1 MAAILSC
8 PVCGKTPKIKH
19 RDSLYGHVVKISCGP
34 FFGKLHEEA
43 LAYGA
48 YSYIAYN
55 DAINL
60 WNARVKNYKEVTR
73 NANANH

>member
-19 RDSLYGHVVKISCGP
+19 YDRLGEHVVKISCRP
-34 FFGKLHEEA
+34 LFGKIHEEA
-43 LAYGA
+43 LAYGN
-48 YSYIAYN
+48 YSHIAYN

-60 WNARVKNYKEVTR
+60 WNARVKNYKEAHKDVGT
-73 NANANH
+73 